1 MLLTEKKKKRH
12 LKLTFEEGRKEGYTK
27 GREDKLKELVMK
39 KYSKGKS
46 IYQIAEDLEEEV
58 SVIERMI
65 ER

>member
-1 MLLTEKKKKRH
+1 MLLTEYDEKRH

-46 IYQIAEDLEEEV
+46 IYQIAEELEEEV

>member
-1 MLLTEKKKKRH
+1 MLLTEYDEKRR

-39 KYSKGKS
+39 KYSKGKP